1 MFAQMKKHL
10 TAHLP
15 TFRIKGNMGTI
26 IKLLR
31 TDRAC
36 KSRLAI
42 LLSILIIF
50 PLMIIIKIFLLLFS
64 VSQLVPFSMLNGT
77 KIF

>member
-26 IKLLR
+26 IKLVR
-31 TDRAC
+31 TECAY

-50 PLMIIIKIFLLLFS
+50 PLIIIKIFLLLFS